1 MSVPA
6 LSMPT
11 KREQLTT
18 YIDADLKRKVML
30 LAAKQSRTASNLLEF
45 LLKEVVA
52 KAEEEGIDLSGESLE
67 K

>member
-1 MSVPA
+1 
-6 LSMPT
+6 MPT

-52 KAEEEGIDLSGESLE
+52 KAESEGVDLSGE
-67 K
+67 

>member
-52 KAEEEGIDLSGESLE
+52 KAESEGVDLSGE
-67 K
+67 